1 MTLLDQ
7 NPFVFEAAN
16 NLSDEMI
23 LDYYID
29 DHNYSRFLQ
38 SSRNIFLVG
47 ERGSGKTMA
56 LLYNSWRVQNLRA
69 EQKGEASPLDSIG
82 VYVPCNTPLTHKT
95 EYQLL
100 DKRLASAIS
109 EHFFV
114 LSITHSFVDTLRTIE
129 EACGCSDGE
138 DLRDEVG
145 FILGDEL
152 PTGRTVFDSV
162 KKFIRRELFD
172 TQRTLNSGE
181 PEAFYQNTFTFVSF
195 FVPLLDTFGEH
206 IATLK
211 KSHFRLMIDD
221 AHSLNECQ
229 IRSLNSWIA
238 YRDHSRFSFKVA
250 VAKIGQNTKITTTGG
265 SILNGHDYTEVDL
278 EAPFQN
284 KHSQFYSLARTVVK
298 RRLQNASIDVEPE
311 RFFPMSPVMQK
322 ELNDLARAVR
332 AEAVAKYGDTDNVK
346 KKISDHVYKYTRARY
361 FQKRSATANRP
372 PYSGFETLVFL
383 STGVLRNL
391 LEPCFRM
398 FDQVLSQ
405 SRANYQSTQ
414 GVPITEIPPA
424 VQADEILKISDNKW
438 DWTKSHLAD
447 DIDDCTSDN
456 AEAAY
461 RLLDALA
468 KHFRHRLANHE
479 TEPSALSF
487 TISARNVDTG
497 PSQGLRHL
505 IEILRKAQLIYVRS
519 GSAKRVGQRED
530 YYVPNR
536 ILWPSRGLDPHGQ
549 HARVSL
555 PESVLWRAAETGVIA
570 LVGSDDERQGGLFK
584 CRAS

>member
-1 MTLLDQ
+1 MTLDQ

-56 LLYNSWRVQNLRA
+56 LLFNSWRVQNLRA
-69 EQKGEASPLDSIG
+69 EKQGEASPLSSIG

-100 DKRLASAIS
+100 DNRLASAIS

-114 LSITHSFVDTLRTIE
+114 LSITLEFVNTLRTIE
-129 EACGCSDGE
+129 EVCESSGGE
-138 DLRDEVG
+138 DIRDEVG

-152 PTGRTVFDSV
+152 PLGTTVFDSV
-162 KKFIRRELFD
+162 KKFIRRELSE
-172 TQRTLNSGE
+172 TQRTLNSE
-181 PEAFYQNTFTFVSF
+181 DPEAFYQNTFTFSSL
-195 FVPLLDTFGEH
+195 FVPLLHTFSEH
-206 IATLK
+206 IAILE

-221 AHSLNECQ
+221 AHSLNEYQ

-250 VAKIGQNTKITTTGG
+250 VANFGRKTKITTTGG
-265 SILNGHDYTEVDL
+265 SILDGHDYTTVDL
-278 EAPFQN
+278 GASFLN
-284 KHSQFYSLARTVVK
+284 KDSQFYRLAHTVVK
-298 RRLQNASIDVEPE
+298 RRLQNASIHVEPE
-311 RFFPMSPVMQK
+311 QFFPMSPVMRK
-322 ELNDLARAVR
+322 ELDKLALDVR
-332 AEAVAKYGDTDNVK
+332 AEAVAIYGDTDDVK
-346 KKISDHVYKYTRARY
+346 GKISNYVYKYTRARY
-361 FQKRSATANRP
+361 FQKRSASANRP
-372 PYSGFETLVFL
+372 SYSGFETLVFL

-398 FDQVLSQ
+398 FDQVISQ
-405 SRANYQSTQ
+405 SNVSFQSTH
-414 GVPITEIPPA
+414 GVQITKIPPA
-424 VQADEILKISDNKW
+424 VQNAEILKISDDKW
-438 DWTKSHLAD
+438 DWTKSDLAD
-447 DIDDCTSDN
+447 DIDDCTSKD

-468 KHFRHRLANHE
+468 NHFRHRLATHR
-479 TEPSALSF
+479 TEPCALSF
-487 TISARNVDTG
+487 TISARNADAG
-497 PSQGLRHL
+497 HSQKLRHL
-505 IEILRKAQLIYVRS
+505 IEILRKAQLIYIRS
-519 GSAKRVGQRED
+519 GSAKQVGQRED

-536 ILWPSRGLDPHGQ
+536 ILWPSRGLDPQGQ

-555 PESVLWRAAETGVIA
+555 PESVLWRAAETGVIS
-570 LVGSDDERQGGLFK
+570 LIGSDDERQGGLFT
-584 CRAS
+584 